1 MGYRLYDTG
10 KKKERKIAGTKTED
24 IEQIR
29 TERNIQHEQI

>member
-10 KKKERKIAGTKTED
+10 KKKERKIARTKAED

-29 TERNIQHEQI
+29 TERKIQHEQL